1 MLDEITVKDIKKKFV
16 KPEFWDFIFDT
27 AYGMTESEALNKAA
41 DKPYIETFDNVMNT
55 NVDGLIN
62 YINMHI
68 RHKVPITR
76 KGINDFIL
84 YIMDCLNENVELTGM
99 KGVRFQ
105 MIVSYL
111 YDLVFESTWRY
122 FR

>member
-1 MLDEITVKDIKKKFV
+1 MLDEITVKDIKKKFA
-16 KPEFWDFIFDT
+16 KPEFWDFIFET
-27 AYGMTESEALNKAA
+27 AYGMTESEVLNKAA

-84 YIMDCLNENVELTGM
+84 YIMDGLNENVELTGM
-99 KGVRFQ
+99 TGVRFQ

-111 YDLVFESTWRY
+111 YDMIFESTWQY

>member
-16 KPEFWDFIFDT
+16 KPEFWDFIFET

-84 YIMDCLNENVELTGM
+84 YIMDGLNENVELTEM

-111 YDLVFESTWRY
+111 YDMVFESTWQY

>member
-99 KGVRFQ
+99 TGVRFQ

-111 YDLVFESTWRY
+111 YDMIFESTWQY

>member
-16 KPEFWDFIFDT
+16 KTEFWDFIFET
-27 AYGMTESEALNKAA
+27 AYGMTKSEALNEAA
-41 DKPYIETFDNVMNT
+41 DKHYIETFDNVMNP

-76 KGINDFIL
+76 KGINDFIF
-84 YIMDCLNENVELTGM
+84 YIMDGLNENVELTGM

-111 YDLVFESTWRY
+111 YDMIFESTWQY

>member
-1 MLDEITVKDIKKKFV
+1 MLDEITVKDIRKKFV
-16 KPEFWDFIFDT
+16 KPEFWDFIFET
-27 AYGMTESEALNKAA
+27 AYGMTKLEALNKAV
-41 DKPYIETFDNVMNT
+41 DKNYIETFDTVMNT
-55 NVDGLIN
+55 NIDGLID

-68 RHKVPITR
+68 RHKILITR

-84 YIMDCLNENVELTGM
+84 YIMDGLNENVELTGM

-111 YDLVFESTWRY
+111 YDMIFESTWQY

>member
-16 KPEFWDFIFDT
+16 KPEFWDFIFET

-41 DKPYIETFDNVMNT
+41 DKPYIEIFDNVMNT

-111 YDLVFESTWRY
+111 YDMIFESTWQY

>member
-16 KPEFWDFIFDT
+16 KPEFWDFIFET
-27 AYGMTESEALNKAA
+27 AYGMTDSEALNKAA
-41 DKPYIETFDNVMNT
+41 DKHYIKTFDTVMNT
-55 NVDGLIN
+55 NVDGLID
-62 YINMHI
+62 YINIHI

-76 KGINDFIL
+76 KGINDFVL
-84 YIMDCLNENVELTGM
+84 YMIDTMNNDVELTEI

-111 YDLVFESTWRY
+111 YDLVFESTWQY

>member
-1 MLDEITVKDIKKKFV
+1 MLDEITVKDIKNNFV
-16 KPEFWDFIFDT
+16 KPEFWDFIFET

-41 DKPYIETFDNVMNT
+41 DKPYIEIFYNVMNT
-55 NVDGLIN
+55 NVDELIN

-84 YIMDCLNENVELTGM
+84 YIMDGLNENVELTDM

-111 YDLVFESTWRY
+111 YDMIFESTWQY

>member
-1 MLDEITVKDIKKKFV
+1 
-16 KPEFWDFIFDT
+16 
-27 AYGMTESEALNKAA
+27 MTKSEALNEAA
-41 DKPYIETFDNVMNT
+41 GKYNIETFDNVMNQ
-55 NVDGLIN
+55 NVDRLIN
-62 YINMHI
+62 YTNMHI
-68 RHKVPITR
+68 CHKVSITR

-84 YIMDCLNENVELTGM
+84 YIMDGLNENVELTGM

-111 YDLVFESTWRY
+111 YDMIFESTWQY

>member
-16 KPEFWDFIFDT
+16 KPEFWDFIFET
-27 AYGMTESEALNKAA
+27 TYGMTESEILNKAA
-41 DKPYIETFDNVMNT
+41 DKPYIETFYNVMNT

-84 YIMDCLNENVELTGM
+84 YIMDGLNENVELTGM

-111 YDLVFESTWRY
+111 YDMIFESTWQY

>member
-16 KPEFWDFIFDT
+16 KTEFLDFIFET
-27 AYGMTESEALNKAA
+27 AYDMTKSEALNEAA
-41 DKPYIETFDNVMNT
+41 GKHYIETFDNVMNP
-55 NVDGLIN
+55 NVDGLVN

-84 YIMDCLNENVELTGM
+84 YIMDGLNENVELTGM

-111 YDLVFESTWRY
+111 YDMIFESTWQY

>member
-16 KPEFWDFIFDT
+16 KPEFWDFIFET

-84 YIMDCLNENVELTGM
+84 YIMDDLNENVELTGM

>member
-16 KPEFWDFIFDT
+16 KPELWDFIFET
-27 AYGMTESEALNKAA
+27 AYGMTESEALNKVA
-41 DKPYIETFDNVMNT
+41 DKPYIEIFDNVMNK
-55 NVDGLIN
+55 NVDELIN

-84 YIMDCLNENVELTGM
+84 YIMDGLNENVELTEM

-111 YDLVFESTWRY
+111 YDMIFESTWQY

>member
-16 KPEFWDFIFDT
+16 KTEFWDFIFET
-27 AYGMTESEALNKAA
+27 AYGMIKSEALNEAA
-41 DKPYIETFDNVMNT
+41 DKHYIETFDNVMNT

-84 YIMDCLNENVELTGM
+84 YIMDGLNENVEFTGM

-111 YDLVFESTWRY
+111 YDIIFESTWQY

>member
-16 KPEFWDFIFDT
+16 KPEFWDFIFET

-41 DKPYIETFDNVMNT
+41 DKPYIKTFDNVMNT

-76 KGINDFIL
+76 KGIIDFIL
-84 YIMDCLNENVELTGM
+84 YIMDGLNENVELTGM

-111 YDLVFESTWRY
+111 YDMIFESTWQY

>member
-16 KPEFWDFIFDT
+16 KPEFWDFIFET
-27 AYGMTESEALNKAA
+27 AYGMTESEVLNKAA
-41 DKPYIETFDNVMNT
+41 DKHYIKTFDTVMNT
-55 NVDGLIN
+55 NVDGLID

-76 KGINDFIL
+76 KGINDFVL
-84 YIMDCLNENVELTGM
+84 YMIDAMNNDVELTEM

-111 YDLVFESTWRY
+111 YDLVFESTWQY

>member
-16 KPEFWDFIFDT
+16 KPEFWDFIFET
-27 AYGMTESEALNKAA
+27 AYGMTELEALNEAS
-41 DKPYIETFDNVMNT
+41 DKHYIETFDNVMNP

-62 YINMHI
+62 YINIHI

-84 YIMDCLNENVELTGM
+84 YIMDGLNENVELTGM

-111 YDLVFESTWRY
+111 YDMIFESTWQY

>member
-16 KPEFWDFIFDT
+16 KTEFWDFIFEA
-27 AYGMTESEALNKAA
+27 AYGMTKSEALNEAA
-41 DKPYIETFDNVMNT
+41 DKHYIETFDNVMNP

-84 YIMDCLNENVELTGM
+84 YIMDGLNENVELTGM

-111 YDLVFESTWRY
+111 YDMIFESTWQY

>member
-1 MLDEITVKDIKKKFV
+1 
-16 KPEFWDFIFDT
+16 
-27 AYGMTESEALNKAA
+27 MTESEALNKAA

-84 YIMDCLNENVELTGM
+84 YIMDGLNENVELTGM
-99 KGVRFQ
+99 TGVRFQ

-111 YDLVFESTWRY
+111 YDMIFESTWQY

>member
-16 KPEFWDFIFDT
+16 KPEFWDFIFET

-84 YIMDCLNENVELTGM
+84 YIMDDLNENVELTGM
-99 KGVRFQ
+99 TGVRFQ

-111 YDLVFESTWRY
+111 YDMIFESTWQY

>member
-1 MLDEITVKDIKKKFV
+1 MLDEITVKDIKKKFA
-16 KPEFWDFIFDT
+16 KPEFWDFIFET

-84 YIMDCLNENVELTGM
+84 YIMDGLNENIELTGM

-111 YDLVFESTWRY
+111 YDMIFESTWQY

>member
-1 MLDEITVKDIKKKFV
+1 MLDEITVKDIKKKFA
-16 KPEFWDFIFDT
+16 KPEFWDFIFET
-27 AYGMTESEALNKAA
+27 AYGMTESEVLNKAA

-84 YIMDCLNENVELTGM
+84 YIMDDLNENVELTGM
-99 KGVRFQ
+99 TGVRFQ

-111 YDLVFESTWRY
+111 YDMIFESTWQY

>member
-16 KPEFWDFIFDT
+16 KPEFWDFIFET
-27 AYGMTESEALNKAA
+27 AYGMTDPEALNKAA
-41 DKPYIETFDNVMNT
+41 DKHYIKTFDTVMNT
-55 NVDGLIN
+55 NVDGLID

-76 KGINDFIL
+76 KGINDFVL
-84 YIMDCLNENVELTGM
+84 YMIDAMNNDVELTEM

-111 YDLVFESTWRY
+111 YDLVFESTWQY

>member
-1 MLDEITVKDIKKKFV
+1 MLDEITVKDIRKKFV
-16 KPEFWDFIFDT
+16 KPEFWDFIFET
-27 AYGMTESEALNKAA
+27 AYGMTKLEALNKAA

-84 YIMDCLNENVELTGM
+84 YIMDGLNENVELTGM

-111 YDLVFESTWRY
+111 YDMIFESTWQY

>member
-1 MLDEITVKDIKKKFV
+1 
-16 KPEFWDFIFDT
+16 
-27 AYGMTESEALNKAA
+27 MTESEALNKAA
-41 DKPYIETFDNVMNT
+41 DKHYIETFDNVMNA
-55 NVDGLIN
+55 NVDGLII

-84 YIMDCLNENVELTGM
+84 NIMDGLNVNFELTEM

-111 YDLVFESTWRY
+111 YDMIFESTWQY

>member
-1 MLDEITVKDIKKKFV
+1 
-16 KPEFWDFIFDT
+16 
-27 AYGMTESEALNKAA
+27 MTESEALNKAA

-84 YIMDCLNENVELTGM
+84 YIMDGLNENVELTGM

-111 YDLVFESTWRY
+111 YDMIFESTWQY

>member
-1 MLDEITVKDIKKKFV
+1 MLDEITVKDIKKKFI
-16 KPEFWDFIFDT
+16 KPEFWNFIFET

-41 DKPYIETFDNVMNT
+41 DKQYIETFDNVMNT

-84 YIMDCLNENVELTGM
+84 YIMDGLNENVELTGM

-111 YDLVFESTWRY
+111 YDMIFESTWQY

>member
-16 KPEFWDFIFDT
+16 KPEFWDFIFET
-27 AYGMTESEALNKAA
+27 AYGMTKSETLNKAA
-41 DKPYIETFDNVMNT
+41 DKHYIETFDTVMNT
-55 NVDGLIN
+55 NVDGLID

-76 KGINDFIL
+76 KGINDFVL
-84 YIMDCLNENVELTGM
+84 YMIDAMNNDVELTEM

-111 YDLVFESTWRY
+111 YDLVFESTWQY

>member
-1 MLDEITVKDIKKKFV
+1 
-16 KPEFWDFIFDT
+16 
-27 AYGMTESEALNKAA
+27 MTESEALNKAA

-105 MIVSYL
+105 IIVSYL

>member
-1 MLDEITVKDIKKKFV
+1 MLDEITVKDIKKKFA
-16 KPEFWDFIFDT
+16 KPEFWDFIFET
-27 AYGMTESEALNKAA
+27 AYGMTESEVLNKAA

-84 YIMDCLNENVELTGM
+84 YIMDGLNENVELTGM

-111 YDLVFESTWRY
+111 YDMIFESTWQY

>member
-1 MLDEITVKDIKKKFV
+1 MLDEITVKDIKKKFA
-16 KPEFWDFIFDT
+16 KPEFWDFIFET
-27 AYGMTESEALNKAA
+27 TYGMTESEILNKAA

-84 YIMDCLNENVELTGM
+84 YIMDGLNENVELTGM

-111 YDLVFESTWRY
+111 YDMIFESTWQY

>member
-16 KPEFWDFIFDT
+16 KPEFWDFIVET
-27 AYGMTESEALNKAA
+27 AYGMTESEVLNKAA
-41 DKPYIETFDNVMNT
+41 DKHYIKTFDTVMNT
-55 NVDGLIN
+55 NVDGLID

-76 KGINDFIL
+76 KGINDFVL
-84 YIMDCLNENVELTGM
+84 YMIDAMNNDVELTEM

-111 YDLVFESTWRY
+111 YDLVFESTWQY

>member
-16 KPEFWDFIFDT
+16 KPEFWDFIFET

-41 DKPYIETFDNVMNT
+41 DKHYIETFDNVMNT
-55 NVDGLIN
+55 NVDGLII

-68 RHKVPITR
+68 RHNISITR
-76 KGINDFIL
+76 KGVRDFVLYMIDAVDND
-84 YIMDCLNENVELTGM
+84 VELTGM

-111 YDLVFESTWRY
+111 YDMIFESTWQY

>member
-16 KPEFWDFIFDT
+16 KPEFWDFIFET
-27 AYGMTESEALNKAA
+27 AYEMTESEALNKAT
-41 DKPYIETFDNVMNT
+41 DRNYIDTFDTIMNT
-55 NVDGLIN
+55 NVDGLID

-76 KGINDFIL
+76 KGINDFVL
-84 YIMDCLNENVELTGM
+84 YMIDAMNNDVELTEM

-111 YDLVFESTWRY
+111 YDLVFESTWQY

>member
-1 MLDEITVKDIKKKFV
+1 
-16 KPEFWDFIFDT
+16 
-27 AYGMTESEALNKAA
+27 MTESEALNKAA

-84 YIMDCLNENVELTGM
+84 YIMDDLNENVELTGM

-111 YDLVFESTWRY
+111 YDMIFESTWQY

>member
-1 MLDEITVKDIKKKFV
+1 MLDEITVKDIKKKFA
-16 KPEFWDFIFDT
+16 KPEFWDFIFET
-27 AYGMTESEALNKAA
+27 AYGMTESEVLNKAA

-55 NVDGLIN
+55 NVDELID

-68 RHKVPITR
+68 RHKVFITR
-76 KGINDFIL
+76 KGINDFVL

-111 YDLVFESTWRY
+111 YDMIFESTWQY